1 MKHTLINLKKSIFIK
16 IGVSNWFCARRKFF
30 QSNILKTNTLQKIY
44 LENEIQKCT
53 LIIFNLFNSYDIFE
67 KDEKEKKWL
76 IYKELINLYNKV
88 EFYYLLN
95 KG

>member
-1 MKHTLINLKKSIFIK
+1 M
-16 IGVSNWFCARRKFF
+16 
-30 QSNILKTNTLQKIY
+30 QKIY